1 MSSIENFVWSV
12 QQLLAGVGWLAAVV
26 LCVTPSGMALFDLP
40 AGFHCTTT
48 VLSPPASLPLN
59 SISEEAWIRSLPLL
73 GKWKSLSHLT
83 WFNSKIKLWGM
94 KSWGG
99 IIVHSRHW
107 TGISWSLKTW
117 LLHFPPTALHL
128 QRTIQFLDQGVANA
142 AWRLFPW
149 RWPDT
154 YDMESGAHSVERD
167 YQFTGKPSQVS
178 SLFEGIK
185 KCKTTRRSVI
195 CNSKKKKVFTV
206 FQHSEPLS
214 SWVHLRSEPQVA
226 KKEGHSSWERHF
238 TLLFLSLSRPALWV
252 VAGRLPSGVCSTADC
267 SSLPKDTDSRDLM
280 QTERH
285 YRK

>member
-1 MSSIENFVWSV
+1 MQRGDCSHGDGQTHMTWKAEHTVWR
-12 QQLLAGVGWLAAVV
+12 G
-26 LCVTPSGMALFDLP
+26 
-40 AGFHCTTT
+40 
-48 VLSPPASLPLN
+48 N
-59 SISEEAWIRSLPLL
+59 
-73 GKWKSLSHLT
+73 
-83 WFNSKIKLWGM
+83 
-94 KSWGG
+94 
-99 IIVHSRHW
+99 
-107 TGISWSLKTW
+107 
-117 LLHFPPTALHL
+117 
-128 QRTIQFLDQGVANA
+128 
-142 AWRLFPW
+142 
-149 RWPDT
+149 
-154 YDMESGAHSVERD
+154 
-167 YQFTGKPSQVS
+167 QFTGKPSQVS

-285 YRK
+285 YRKWGGNLGSWVALTGVRGRESRNKCFKREEEKDSKL